1 MKRSVLAFILILS
14 AFFAVHGQNTPM
26 DVVLVLDTSSGM
38 GSSYE
43 NVSNYITGPF
53 LSEYLR
59 VGDTFHLITFSGSP
73 RLDIARRI
81 TGRGDVETIIG
92 RMLIQYP
99 VESGSNISSAI
110 SYAEQYAA
118 SLPARPK
125 KIVVVSTGGGDT
137 NSLVGAARQRLSSR
151 DASIDFVQ
159 VTPGQP
165 IANTPSSGRP
175 GTAASV
181 AAATPSTTAPAATTP
196 STTAP
201 AVTTPSTTAPA
212 ATTPSTTAPA
222 ATTPSTTA
230 PAATTPATT
239 PAATTPSTT
248 APVAT
253 TPSTTAPATTT
264 PSTTAPV
271 ATTPAAQQTQGTTP
285 AATTPSGTTGIVTPQ
300 PSTGGTETAVPPAST
315 GISETDNTGIIA
327 AGPSDTGPAA
337 ESLTREPE
345 RETVTPS
352 PLPPEEESK
361 KSSTAWTSS
370 LPFIIGIII
379 LALIILGIIVFF
391 ATRRLGSSP
400 NRVIKQAASAKPEP
414 RDDKTPFADHSKDL
428 AKYAAGQN
436 RQRSTPYDDRPV
448 KTESVKKAV
457 INPSGPL
464 LLNLFVEDQNTAI
477 GKRNIHSLKSGYS
490 LSVGGGQSDF
500 LIFLVPMPANIGEI
514 RRDGSQCSFIPK
526 KPKYFPDLGSNELR
540 DCINKT
546 IRVISDKNYELRFRF
561 EMYEDPLEALNRVLR
576 SVSVPG

>member
-1 MKRSVLAFILILS
+1 MKRSVLALILILS
-14 AFFAVHGQNTPM
+14 AFFTVYGQNTPM
-26 DVVLVLDTSSGM
+26 DVILVLDTSSGM
-38 GSSYE
+38 SSSYE
-43 NVSNYITGPF
+43 NVSNYITGSF

-59 VGDTFHLITFSGSP
+59 VGDTFHLIAFSGSP

-81 TGRGDVETIIG
+81 IGREDIETIIG

-99 VESGSNISSAI
+99 IESGSNVGAAI

-125 KIVVVSTGGGDT
+125 KIVIVGTGNGDT
-137 NSLVGAARQRLSSR
+137 NSLINAANQRLSSR
-151 DASIDFVQ
+151 DASINFVQ
-159 VTPGQP
+159 VIPGQP
-165 IANTPSSGRP
+165 LTNLPSSGRP
-175 GTAASV
+175 AAQGTRAAAASPAV
-181 AAATPSTTAPAATTP
+181 TPSTTAPAA
-196 STTAP
+196 A
-201 AVTTPSTTAPA
+201 TPSTTAPA

-239 PAATTPSTT
+239 APTATTPSTTAPAATTPATTAPAATTPSTT
-248 APVAT
+248 APAAA
-253 TPSTTAPATTT
+253 TPSAT
-264 PSTTAPV
+264 
-271 ATTPAAQQTQGTTP
+271 QQTQGTTP
-285 AATTPSGTTGIVTPQ
+285 AATTPSTGITAPETSTGTETGTAVQ
-300 PSTGGTETAVPPAST
+300 PSTGVSETETGTSASGDSEVKPPAE
-315 GISETDNTGIIA
+315 SETRKPD
-327 AGPSDTGPAA
+327 
-337 ESLTREPE
+337 EP
-345 RETVTPS
+345 VTTS
-352 PLPPEEESK
+352 PLQPEK

-370 LPFIIGIII
+370 MPFIIGIII

-400 NRVIKQAASAKPEP
+400 KRVMAQAASSSKPEP
-414 RDDKTPFADHSKDL
+414 RDDLAPFADHSKDL
-428 AKYAAGQN
+428 AKYAAVQN

-448 KTESVKKAV
+448 KTESVKPAV

-490 LSVGGGQSDF
+490 LSVGGGKSDF
-500 LIFLVPMPANIGEI
+500 LIFLVQVPANIGEI

-561 EMYEDPLEALNRVLR
+561 EMYEDPLVALNRVLM

>member
-1 MKRSVLAFILILS
+1 MKRSVLALILILI
-14 AFFAVHGQNTPM
+14 AFFTVHGQNTPM
-26 DVVLVLDTSSGM
+26 DIVLVLDTSSGM
-38 GSSYE
+38 SSSYE
-43 NVSNYITGPF
+43 NVSSYITGPF

-81 TGRGDVETIIG
+81 ISRGDVETIIA
-92 RMLIQYP
+92 RMFIQYP
-99 VESGSNISSAI
+99 IESGSNIGSAI
-110 SYAEQYAA
+110 SFAEQYAA

-125 KIVVVSTGGGDT
+125 KIVIVSTGGGDT
-137 NSLVGAARQRLSSR
+137 NNLVGAARQRLSPR

-159 VTPGQP
+159 VTPGQL

-175 GTAASV
+175 AAQGTRAAS
-181 AAATPSTTAPAATTP
+181 AS
-196 STTAP
+196 
-201 AVTTPSTTAPA
+201 PA

-230 PAATTPATT
+230 PAATTPSAPAVTT
-239 PAATTPSTT
+239 PSTPAPAATTPSTT
-248 APVAT
+248 APAATTAPAVT
-253 TPSTTAPATTT
+253 TPSTTAPAATTT
-264 PSTTAPV
+264 PAPA

-285 AATTPSGTTGIVTPQ
+285 AAAAPSSTGTTAQTVPVTPET
-300 PSTGGTETAVPPAST
+300 STGGITGTSVQPSSGVSETIDT
-315 GISETDNTGIIA
+315 GIS
-327 AGPSDTGPAA
+327 AGGPPAVSQAA
-337 ESLTREPE
+337 ESETRKPE
-345 RETVTPS
+345 QETSTPS
-352 PLPPEEESK
+352 QLPTEEQGK
-361 KSSTAWTSS
+361 KSGRAWTSS

-379 LALIILGIIVFF
+379 LALIILGVIVFF

-400 NRVIKQAASAKPEP
+400 NRVVAQAASSKPES
-414 RDDKTPFADHSKDL
+414 RDDKTPFVDHSRDL
-428 AKYAAGQN
+428 AKYAAVQN
-436 RQRSTPYDDRPV
+436 RQRSTPYDDRPA
-448 KTESVKKAV
+448 KTESVKQAV

-477 GKRNIHSLKSGYS
+477 GRRNIHSLKSGYS

-500 LIFLVPMPANIGEI
+500 LIFLVQIPPNIGEI

-561 EMYEDPLEALNRVLR
+561 EMYEDPLVELNRILR